1 MDGQQFAQALNSAQ
15 QAAQHSGV
23 QVNTFIGALQAKS
36 VASAAPPIALPQRRI
51 PPALLRGRTETLR
64 LAEKQLVRTREAEAQ
79 AASTVVLHG
88 IGGVGKTTLAL
99 ELAHRA
105 AARGTRVWWLNGSST
120 TLLTAALHALAFAAG
135 AADTEFDHAHPADVL
150 WNNLNSY
157 GGPWL
162 VVLDNV
168 DDPDVLSVDGGTLTE
183 GTGWL
188 RPTGQQQGSV
198 LVTSRD
204 GRRNRW
210 PSWTTMLPV
219 ESLTPD
225 DGAQVLLD
233 LAPEGGTHGDAR
245 ALAAALGGVPL
256 ALELAGR
263 YLASA
268 ATDPFPPPDAITS
281 FPDYQAF
288 FEQRV
293 TALPLDEAPPPGDR
307 DRRVLSTTWEISL
320 DLLTDQGH
328 EFARPLLRLL
338 ACSAATP
345 LPYRPFLDLRILG
358 RHELFAGVSH
368 GRLGG
373 SLRALAGLGLISFE
387 AVDGV
392 EGEWGRAI
400 TLHPLVRAV
409 TRGNLKRSGMFENC
423 RDLFLDLLEAVS
435 TDLDPEDTRD
445 WPRWELLAEHALA
458 ALSSAAEA
466 PTPDRG
472 RVARA
477 LRPALGAAWYQY
489 MAGRYERSTGDLS
502 TIYAAVSSVFG
513 PEDLATLRV
522 RNRLARSMRER
533 GHSAAAEKELR
544 AALET
549 ARRVLGDEHPETLN
563 IRVNLARTIRER
575 GDSATAQTEF
585 ADISRVARRVLGDN
599 HPDTLAATYNLART
613 LRDQQR
619 YAEAEPLYRE
629 ALTARLPAFPATDLT
644 TLDLRYELA
653 ETLRERGAFQVALKE
668 YREVLAVANQVY
680 SAHHPNTLI
689 IRHGLAL
696 ALLGAGQVAEA
707 ENELAAILDI
717 RRSVLGEDHPATR
730 QTERELRKTTRPDT
744 QR

>member
-1 MDGQQFAQALNSAQ
+1 MDGQQVAQALNSAQ

-51 PPALLRGRTETLR
+51 PPDFLRGRTETLR
-64 LAEKQLVRTREAEAQ
+64 LAEEQLVRAREAEAQ
-79 AASTVVLHG
+79 ATSTVVLHG

-105 AARGTRVWWLNGSST
+105 AGRGTRVWWLNGSST
-120 TLLTAALHALAFAAG
+120 TVLTAALHALAFAAG

-150 WNNLNSY
+150 WNNLDSY

-168 DDPDVLSVDGGTLTE
+168 DDPDVLSVDGGTLTA

-188 RPTGQQQGSV
+188 RPTGQQGSV

-281 FPDYQAF
+281 FTDYRAF
-288 FEQRV
+288 FEQRL
-293 TALPLDEAPPPGDR
+293 TALPLDEATSSGGR

-320 DLLTDQGH
+320 DLLTAQGH

-373 SLRALAGLGLISFE
+373 SLRALAGLGLIAFE
-387 AVDGV
+387 TADGA
-392 EGEWGRAI
+392 EAEWGRTV
-400 TLHPLVRAV
+400 TLHPLARAV
-409 TRGNLKRSGMFENC
+409 TRGNLKHSGMFENC
-423 RDLFLDLLEAVS
+423 RDLFVDLLEAAS
-435 TDLDPEDTRD
+435 TGLDPEDTRD

-458 ALSSAAEA
+458 ALSSAAGA
-466 PTPDRG
+466 PTPDRD

-502 TIYAAVSSVFG
+502 TIHAAVSSVFG
-513 PEDLATLRV
+513 PEDPATLRV

-533 GHSAAAEKELR
+533 GHSAAAEKEFR
-544 AALET
+544 AVLET
-549 ARRVLGDEHPETLN
+549 ARRVLGDEHPETLS

-575 GDSATAQTEF
+575 GDSVTAQTEF
-585 ADISRVARRVLGDN
+585 ADISRMARRVLGDH
-599 HPDTLAATYNLART
+599 HPDTLAAMYNLART
-613 LRDQQR
+613 LRDRQR
-619 YAEAEPLYRE
+619 YAEAESLYRE
-629 ALTARLPAFPATDLT
+629 ALTARLSAFPATDLT

-653 ETLRERGAFQVALKE
+653 ETLRERGAFQAALEE
-668 YREVLAVANQVY
+668 YREVAAVADRVY
-680 SAHHPNTLI
+680 GADHPNTLI

-696 ALLGAGQVAEA
+696 ALLGVGQAAEA
-707 ENELAAILDI
+707 RNELAAILDI

-730 QTERELRKTTRPDT
+730 QTERELREATRPDT

>member
-1 MDGQQFAQALNSAQ
+1 MDGQQVAQALNSAQ

-51 PPALLRGRTETLR
+51 PPDFLRGRTETLR
-64 LAEKQLVRTREAEAQ
+64 LAEEQLVRAREAEAQ
-79 AASTVVLHG
+79 ATSTVVLHG

-105 AARGTRVWWLNGSST
+105 AGRGTRVWWLNGSST
-120 TLLTAALHALAFAAG
+120 TVLTAALHALAFAAG

-150 WNNLNSY
+150 WNNLDSY

-168 DDPDVLSVDGGTLTE
+168 DDPDVLSVDGGTLTA

-188 RPTGQQQGSV
+188 RPTGQQGSV

-281 FPDYQAF
+281 FTDYRAF
-288 FEQRV
+288 FEQRL
-293 TALPLDEAPPPGDR
+293 TALPLDEAPPSGDR

-320 DLLTDQGH
+320 DLLTAQGH

-373 SLRALAGLGLISFE
+373 SLRALAGLGLIAFE
-387 AVDGV
+387 TADGA
-392 EGEWGRAI
+392 EAEWGRTV

-409 TRGNLKRSGMFENC
+409 TRGNLKHSGMFENC
-423 RDLFLDLLEAVS
+423 RDLFVDLLEAAS
-435 TDLDPEDTRD
+435 TGLDPEDTRD
-445 WPRWELLAEHALA
+445 WPRWNFSPNTRWRRCPRRPGRRRRTATEWPGRCVQRWEPPGTSTWPDATSAPPA
-458 ALSSAAEA
+458 TCRPSTPRSAPSSAPKTPQHSGYATGWPAPCGREA
-466 PTPDRG
+466 
-472 RVARA
+472 
-477 LRPALGAAWYQY
+477 
-489 MAGRYERSTGDLS
+489 
-502 TIYAAVSSVFG
+502 
-513 PEDLATLRV
+513 
-522 RNRLARSMRER
+522 
-533 GHSAAAEKELR
+533 
-544 AALET
+544 T
-549 ARRVLGDEHPETLN
+549 ARRRRRSSGQYWRP
-563 IRVNLARTIRER
+563 R
-575 GDSATAQTEF
+575 GGCSAT
-585 ADISRVARRVLGDN
+585 S
-599 HPDTLAATYNLART
+599 
-613 LRDQQR
+613 
-619 YAEAEPLYRE
+619 
-629 ALTARLPAFPATDLT
+629 
-644 TLDLRYELA
+644 
-653 ETLRERGAFQVALKE
+653 
-668 YREVLAVANQVY
+668 
-680 SAHHPNTLI
+680 
-689 IRHGLAL
+689 
-696 ALLGAGQVAEA
+696 
-707 ENELAAILDI
+707 
-717 RRSVLGEDHPATR
+717 TR
-730 QTERELRKTTRPDT
+730 KP
-744 QR
+744 

>member
-1 MDGQQFAQALNSAQ
+1 MDGQQVAQALNSAQ

-51 PPALLRGRTETLR
+51 PPDFLRGRTETLR
-64 LAEKQLVRTREAEAQ
+64 LAEEQLVRAREAEAQ
-79 AASTVVLHG
+79 ATSTVVLHG

-105 AARGTRVWWLNGSST
+105 AGRGTRVWWLNGSST
-120 TLLTAALHALAFAAG
+120 TVLTAALHALAFAAG
-135 AADTEFDHAHPADVL
+135 AADAEFDHAHPADVL
-150 WNNLNSY
+150 WNNLDSY

-168 DDPDVLSVDGGTLTE
+168 DDPDVLSVDGGTLTA

-188 RPTGQQQGSV
+188 RPTGQQGSV

-281 FPDYQAF
+281 FADYRAF
-288 FEQRV
+288 FEQRL
-293 TALPLDEAPPPGDR
+293 TALPLDEAPPSGDR

-320 DLLTDQGH
+320 DLLTAQGH

-373 SLRALAGLGLISFE
+373 SLRALAGLGLIAFE
-387 AVDGV
+387 TADGA
-392 EGEWGRAI
+392 EAEWGRTV

-409 TRGNLKRSGMFENC
+409 TRGNLKHSGMFENC
-423 RDLFLDLLEAVS
+423 RDLFVDLLEAAS
-435 TDLDPEDTRD
+435 TGLDPEDTRD
-445 WPRWELLAEHALA
+445 WPRWNFSPNTRWRRCPRRPGRRRRTATEWPGRCVQRWEPPGTSTWPDATSAPPA
-458 ALSSAAEA
+458 TCRPSTPRSAPSSAPKTPQHSGYATGWPAPCGREA
-466 PTPDRG
+466 
-472 RVARA
+472 
-477 LRPALGAAWYQY
+477 
-489 MAGRYERSTGDLS
+489 
-502 TIYAAVSSVFG
+502 
-513 PEDLATLRV
+513 
-522 RNRLARSMRER
+522 
-533 GHSAAAEKELR
+533 
-544 AALET
+544 T
-549 ARRVLGDEHPETLN
+549 ARRRRRSSGQYWRP
-563 IRVNLARTIRER
+563 R
-575 GDSATAQTEF
+575 GGCSAT
-585 ADISRVARRVLGDN
+585 S
-599 HPDTLAATYNLART
+599 
-613 LRDQQR
+613 
-619 YAEAEPLYRE
+619 
-629 ALTARLPAFPATDLT
+629 
-644 TLDLRYELA
+644 
-653 ETLRERGAFQVALKE
+653 
-668 YREVLAVANQVY
+668 
-680 SAHHPNTLI
+680 
-689 IRHGLAL
+689 
-696 ALLGAGQVAEA
+696 
-707 ENELAAILDI
+707 
-717 RRSVLGEDHPATR
+717 TR
-730 QTERELRKTTRPDT
+730 KP
-744 QR
+744 